1 MLPFVDSKQEINM
14 NREHFEDIDTEN
26 LGFGGL
32 GGAAI
37 ENLHKTTAR
46 PTKDGVKVKLDCSSC
61 GAPNV
66 MTIEW
71 PEAIVI
77 SVGAIPPGWKY
88 DSGYIRPEIGCAQCR
103 RLLSPGVTPDEATRW
118 VKAAVNARFVDPQQ
132 ANALATRARK
142 G

>member
-1 MLPFVDSKQEINM
+1 MDSKQEVESM
-14 NREHFEDIDTEN
+14 NREHFEDIDTES

-32 GGAAI
+32 GGSAI

-46 PTKDGVKVKLDCSSC
+46 PTQAGVKVRLDCTSC

-71 PEAIVI
+71 PEAIII

-88 DSGYIRPEIGCAQCR
+88 DQGYIRPEIGCAQCR
-103 RLLSPGVTPDEATRW
+103 RLLSPGVTPSEAERW
-118 VKAAVNARFVDPQQ
+118 VKAGINARFVNPQQ
-132 ANALATRARK
+132 AQAIATKAR
-142 G
+142 GG